1 MLNYIFNI
9 PHAIGV
15 NVLKLFAHVGK
26 ISIFFYELIFCIFTP
41 PIYFKSFFNQVIKIG
56 YNSLPVIG
64 LTAFFTGGVLALQIY
79 IGGSRFNAESIVAS
93 IVALGITRE
102 LGPVI
107 AGLMLAGRVSASI
120 SAEIATMKVTEQL
133 DALITL
139 STNPIRYLVVPRV
152 LAALL
157 TLPILVLI
165 ADVIGIMG
173 GFVVGTQSLGFI
185 EQTYIKNTLDII
197 QLNDVLSG
205 LIKAAVFGFIVAF
218 MGCYHGYNST
228 GGAQGVGRSTTKA
241 VVSASILIL
250 ASNYILTSLVFNS

>member
-1 MLNYIFNI
+1 MISG
-9 PHAIGV
+9 IGT
-15 NVLKLFAHVGK
+15 LAM
-26 ISIFFYELIFCIFTP
+26 FFYEFIICLFSL
-41 PIYFKSFFNQVIKIG
+41 PIYPKIIIRQLIKIG

-79 IGGSRFNAESIVAS
+79 IGGSRFNAENIVAS

-133 DALITL
+133 DALVTL

-152 LAALL
+152 LAAIIS
-157 TLPILVLI
+157 LPILVLI
-165 ADVIGIMG
+165 ADIIGIMG
-173 GFVVGTQSLGFI
+173 GFVVGVSSLGFL
-185 EQTYIKNTLDII
+185 EQSYIKNTIEII
-197 QLNDVLSG
+197 EAKDVISG
-205 LIKAAVFGFIVAF
+205 LIKAAVFGFIVSF

-228 GGAQGVGRSTTKA
+228 GGAQGVGRSTTQA
-241 VVSASILIL
+241 VVSSSILIL
-250 ASNYILTSLVFNS
+250 AANYALTSIVFTS

>member
-15 NVLKLFAHVGK
+15 NVLKLLAQVGK

-165 ADVIGIMG
+165 ADVIGVMG
-173 GFVVGTQSLGFI
+173 
-185 EQTYIKNTLDII
+185 
-197 QLNDVLSG
+197 VL
-205 LIKAAVFGFIVAF
+205 
-218 MGCYHGYNST
+218 
-228 GGAQGVGRSTTKA
+228 
-241 VVSASILIL
+241 
-250 ASNYILTSLVFNS
+250 

>member
-15 NVLKLFAHVGK
+15 YVLKLLAYVGK

-41 PIYFKSFFNQVIKIG
+41 PIYFRSFFIQVIKIG